1 MANVIDFR
9 RKKTKEGKKCTD
21 TEADTDT
28 DKNDARDFGSLVEK
42 NKKNQARME
51 KERAE
56 ANKKVLKKYRIK

>member
-1 MANVIDFR
+1 MTNVIDFR
-9 RKKTKEGKKCTD
+9 RKKNKESKKCT
-21 TEADTDT
+21 EADT
-28 DKNDARDFGSLVEK
+28 DKNDARDFGSLAEN